1 MAAAASSQLLWY
13 STRTTGIVALV
24 LLTASVVI
32 GVLTTLRYGNEQWP
46 RFAIQSVHRK
56 VSLLAVVFL
65 GLHVVTTV
73 SDSFAPIGWL
83 SVVVPFTSAYRRL
96 WLGLGTAA
104 LDLLAAVTISS
115 LLRQRINPRTWRA
128 LHWLAY
134 ASWPLAVVHS
144 LGTGTDP
151 RLRWVLLLVAA
162 CVVSVLGVLTWRLAT
177 GWPAHAGARVAAGAT
192 SVVAVI
198 ALVGWTATGPLRP
211 GWAAR
216 AGTPKALLAGS
227 RSPLAGSHPSGTG
240 GSAAPPTTTTTP
252 SRAGGLPAPPFQ
264 APLTGTIS
272 QQSQRDGSLKVT
284 IAARTSGN
292 LAAAVQIVII
302 GTSDGQGGVIMQQS
316 QATFGPSSAPSEYQG
331 HIVRLEGT
339 RIELSMTD
347 AAGSPLVLRVDVNI
361 TGSQVSGQ
369 LASISASSLAT
380 GGGDDGN

>member
-1 MAAAASSQLLWY
+1 MTAAASSQLLWY

-24 LLTASVVI
+24 LLTASVVV
-32 GVLTTLRYGNEQWP
+32 GVLTTLRYGTEQWP

-73 SDSFAPIGWL
+73 TDSFAPIGWL

-115 LLRQRINPRTWRA
+115 LMRQRINPRTWRA

-134 ASWPLAVVHS
+134 ASWPLAVVHA

-227 RSPLAGSHPSGTG
+227 KSPLGSHTPATG
-240 GSAAPPTTTTTP
+240 SVASTTAPTTVPP
-252 SRAGGLPAPPFQ
+252 SGGLPAQPFQ
-264 APLTGTIS
+264 SPLSGTIS
-272 QQSQRDGSLKVT
+272 QQSRPDSTLQVT
-284 IAARTSGN
+284 IAAQTSAS
-292 LAAAVQIVII
+292 LAAALRIVII
-302 GTSDGQGGVIMQQS
+302 GVSDGQGGVIMQQS
-316 QATFGPSSAPSEYQG
+316 EGTFGPSNMPDEYQG

-339 RIELSMTD
+339 RIELSMRNG
-347 AAGSPLVLRVDVNI
+347 AGSALGLRVDVNI
-361 TGSQVSGQ
+361 TGSQVTGQ
-369 LASISASSLAT
+369 LASISTSNLAT
-380 GGGDDGN
+380 RGGNDGN